1 MSRAKNT
8 ATVQDVARLL
18 RAEGTTLE
26 TSKFL
31 HADIE
36 VVVSNYERFMVQY
49 LKFTP
54 RPVESVLKAAAAD
67 VYETADPGEVLL
79 FAQRLQAAFAYCKQK
94 AGQMSSGKKLHASV
108 FKVCQGFEA
117 WKPKVSGV
125 AARVPAKFPE
135 GGSSSSS
142 SKGPSNPDLEHP
154 VRSPSPR
161 RVTDKRRM
169 RAVISPS
176 LAPAS
181 PDRVKRLRTVL
192 EGAFG
197 RMPSSSGS
205 AIDLDSP
212 VSSKGLICIE
222 DSPAASA
229 EQGKGIEYLDSC
241 KLCLVRLL
249 PSGQLLEAAMKPG
262 PQGFAL
268 AFFPD
273 DNGKAIETE
282 LPNLMLTAKAQT
294 VMKKPAGRG
303 GKSSNISS
311 AEVESGEAV
320 AAESMPGSPELVS
333 LGAEACKLETNDEE
347 DAEEEEATED
357 EEVEVPPAQE
367 ALVQP
372 PPDPKEQAE
381 PVNTEGLFK
390 GSSLVVIYATMQS
403 YIQEKLP
410 TGKKRLVVAVA
421 KSQSENHQAVIK
433 TILEILKEKP
443 LFDKALALRLR
454 SEALS
459 Q

>member
-1 MSRAKNT
+1 
-8 ATVQDVARLL
+8 
-18 RAEGTTLE
+18 
-26 TSKFL
+26 
-31 HADIE
+31 
-36 VVVSNYERFMVQY
+36 
-49 LKFTP
+49 
-54 RPVESVLKAAAAD
+54 
-67 VYETADPGEVLL
+67 
-79 FAQRLQAAFAYCKQK
+79 
-94 AGQMSSGKKLHASV
+94 
-108 FKVCQGFEA
+108 
-117 WKPKVSGV
+117 
-125 AARVPAKFPE
+125 
-135 GGSSSSS
+135 
-142 SKGPSNPDLEHP
+142 
-154 VRSPSPR
+154 
-161 RVTDKRRM
+161 
-169 RAVISPS
+169 
-176 LAPAS
+176 
-181 PDRVKRLRTVL
+181 
-192 EGAFG
+192 
-197 RMPSSSGS
+197 
-205 AIDLDSP
+205 
-212 VSSKGLICIE
+212 
-222 DSPAASA
+222 
-229 EQGKGIEYLDSC
+229 
-241 KLCLVRLL
+241 
-249 PSGQLLEAAMKPG
+249 MKPG
-262 PQGFAL
+262 PKSLAL

-294 VMKKPAGRG
+294 VMKKQAGRG

-347 DAEEEEATED
+347 DAEEEEGTED

-367 ALVQP
+367 AFVQP
-372 PPDPKEQAE
+372 PPDPKEQHE